1 MPALRDLDESVLRA
15 LYAGG
20 APRGVFEIAQLLSF
34 IGSGWVLIALTYPL
48 LVRPWR
54 LRTAMLLGTVSVT
67 SAIVSAIKAIVG
79 RVRPCNAIAWA
90 HTLPIDVPTDPSFP
104 SGHAAGSF
112 AFACFAIQFHRPIGI
127 VALVLAPLIS
137 LSRVALGVHYPADVV
152 LGAVLG
158 AAIGIATG
166 RWTNAVLRAFSAT
179 KR

>member
-1 MPALRDLDESVLRA
+1 MPALRDLDEAILRA

-20 APRGVFEIAQLLSF
+20 GPRAVVAAALFLSF

-54 LRTAMLLGTVSVT
+54 LRTAALLGAVSVT
-67 SAIVSAIKAIVG
+67 SALVSAIKAIVG

-90 HTLPIDVPTDPSFP
+90 HALPIDLPSDPSFP

-112 AFACFAIQFHRPIGI
+112 AFACFAIQFHRPLGI
-127 VALVLAPLIS
+127 VALALAPLIS
-137 LSRVALGVHYPADVV
+137 VSRVALGVHYPSDV
-152 LGAVLG
+152 LLG
-158 AAIGIATG
+158 AALGSVIGFTTG
-166 RWTNAVLRAFSAT
+166 RWTNAVLRALPAK